1 MIDTILHILDKCKIF
16 QLDNDISNNDK
27 ITMLPDILIPR
38 NKLLDNELYNE
49 LKEDIEF
56 LRSKCSSSY
65 LTCLQKNA
73 LDKQKW
79 PLLNLI
85 RQLLLIIGYKMIPV
99 RKSNGYDK
107 KTKKKL
113 YIRFFRIEK
122 MIV

>member
-1 MIDTILHILDKCKIF
+1 MKDYVIHILEKCKIL
-16 QLDNDISNNDK
+16 QTDSDISNDEK
-27 ITMLPDILIPR
+27 LTMLPDILIPR
-38 NKLLDNELYNE
+38 SKLLDNGLYNDLQDE
-49 LKEDIEF
+49 IEF
-56 LRSKCSSSY
+56 LRNKCSSSY

-85 RQLLLIIGYKMIPV
+85 RQLLLTIGFKMIPI

-113 YIRFFRIEK
+113 YVRFFRLES